1 MMPGFSMDDS
11 RTEPATPRKLARA
24 REQGQTPRSPDLIV
38 AGGLLALA
46 GSLLAFGGLLF
57 AALVAL
63 LRHALLL
70 AAEPGGPALA
80 LVASRLW
87 ETAVLVSVP
96 LCAIAIGAALAG
108 FVQVGPSFVAAAFAP
123 DAQRIDPVE
132 RLRGMFA
139 PERWLEVAWTLLKF
153 LALLAVG
160 AGVLWS
166 GLSGLVAT
174 QVGSVP
180 HAVAVLCALLL
191 ALMLRTS
198 LMALLLGAV
207 DLVYRHLRHRQQQ
220 RMSRHELAQE
230 RRETYGVPEHRERR
244 QRLKHEALLA
254 ASLADLQQ
262 ARVLLL
268 DGTGRALALAF
279 DDTDEKQHAPRV
291 VAKAHGPATQRL
303 WAKAEQSGIE
313 VRLHPALVAALFR
326 LELTEV
332 IPPAHYAAV
341 ADVIRDL
348 SAAPTSPR

>member
-1 MMPGFSMDDS
+1 MPGFSMDDS

-46 GSLLAFGGLLF
+46 GSLLAFGGQLF

-63 LRHALLL
+63 LRQALRA
-70 AAEPGGPALA
+70 AAEPGGPALS
-80 LVASRLW
+80 LVANRVW
-87 ETAVLVSVP
+87 ETAVLCTYL
-96 LCAIAIGAALAG
+96 LCAVVLGTVLAG
-108 FVQVGPSFVAAAFAP
+108 FVQVGPRFAAAAFSP
-123 DAQRIDPVE
+123 DAQRLDPTE
-132 RLRGMFA
+132 RLRGMLA

-166 GLSGLVAT
+166 GFSGLVAT
-174 QVGSVP
+174 QSGSVQ
-180 HAVAVLCALLL
+180 HAVAVLSTLLV
-191 ALMLRTS
+191 ALMLRIS
-198 LMALLLGAV
+198 FLAVLSGAV
-207 DLVYRHLRHRQQQ
+207 DLVLRHLRHRQQQ

-244 QRLKHEALLA
+244 QRLQHEALLA

-279 DDTDEKQHAPRV
+279 DETDEKQHAPRV
-291 VAKAHGPATQRL
+291 VAKAHGPAAQRL
-303 WAKAEQSGIE
+303 WAKAEQSGID

-332 IPPAHYAAV
+332 IPPTHYALV
-341 ADVIRDL
+341 AEVMRDL
-348 SAAPTSPR
+348 SAAPASPQ